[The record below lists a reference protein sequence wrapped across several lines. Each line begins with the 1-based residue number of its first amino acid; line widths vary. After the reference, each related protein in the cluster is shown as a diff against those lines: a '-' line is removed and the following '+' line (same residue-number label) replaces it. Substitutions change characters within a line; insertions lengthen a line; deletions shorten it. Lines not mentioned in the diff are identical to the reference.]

1 MLGSRAMKSVRLWP
15 SVMIFALAAAWLV
28 RVWTGDAIRQDKVIG
43 TYATSGV
50 VLLLILLWLL
60 LLSRL
65 PWRVRL
71 AGLAAFVAASGLAV
85 ASVRVRGVTGDIVPV
100 LEWRWAARERPP
112 AAPVAPNASL
122 SPAATGRAEPP
133 AQVPSSDRVA
143 AGPESKR
150 ADRTASGPA
159 LPVPLPSAT
168 AAAPVSSASAGG
180 DYPQFLGP
188 DRNGVVPRVRLA
200 TDWTARPPRRIWRQP
215 IGAGWSGFAVA
226 GGVAITQEQEGED
239 ELVVSYDLETGAVRW
254 RHADKAR
261 YDTVIAGE
269 GPRATPTIAAGRVF
283 IMGATGRLNALDLA
297 TGAVVWSRNVI
308 EENGGENPQWG
319 KSCSPLVLGSLVVVS
334 AGGPAGRSLVAYD
347 VETGR
352 PAWQGGSDASG
363 YSSPILAELAGVRQI
378 LIFNSGT
385 VAAHDPATG
394 ALLWERPWPAEQ
406 PNVAQPLTLPGD
418 RVLFSAG
425 YGVGSK
431 LFQIARADDGGLRAT
446 LVWETPRLKAKFTN
460 LVVHDGYVYGLDD
473 GVLVC
478 LDPASG
484 ERRWRAGRYGHGQ
497 VILAGGL
504 LLVQTEEGE
513 VVLVRPSPDALVEV
527 ARFAALE
534 GKTWNPPAL
543 AGARLVVRNDR
554 EAAAYDLP
562 LESP

>member
-1 MLGSRAMKSVRLWP
+1 MVLGSPAMKAVRLWP
-15 SVMIFALAAAWLV
+15 LAAILVSAAAWLG

-43 TYATSGV
+43 TYAASAV
-50 VLLLILLWLL
+50 VLMLILLWLV
-60 LLSRL
+60 LLSRM

-71 AGLAAFVAASGLAV
+71 GGTAAFVAAAGLAL

-100 LEWRWAARERPP
+100 LEWRWAARSRPSPVPVTPSASRSPDVARPASGPAAEVAHAPPSMP
-112 AAPVAPNASL
+112 AAPVAAS
-122 SPAATGRAEPP
+122 AA
-133 AQVPSSDRVA
+133 
-143 AGPESKR
+143 
-150 ADRTASGPA
+150 AS
-159 LPVPLPSAT
+159 T
-168 AAAPVSSASAGG
+168 AASTAG

-188 DRNGVVPRVRLA
+188 DRNGVLPRIHLA
-200 TDWTARPPRRIWRQP
+200 TDWTLRPPRRIWRQG

-226 GGVAITQEQEGED
+226 GGVAVTQEQQGED
-239 ELVVSYDLETGAVRW
+239 ELVVSYDLATGAERW
-254 RHADKAR
+254 RHANKAR
-261 YDTVIAGE
+261 YDTVVAGE
-269 GPRATPTIAAGRVF
+269 GPRATPTIAGGRVF
-283 IMGATGRLNALDLA
+283 TMGATGWLSALDLA
-297 TGAVVWSRNVI
+297 TGAPVWGRNVI
-308 EENGGENPQWG
+308 EEHGGHNPQWG
-319 KSCSPLVLGSLVVVS
+319 KSCSPLVVGPLVVVS
-334 AGGPAGRSLVAYD
+334 AGGPAGHSLVAYD
-347 VETGR
+347 AETGR
-352 PAWQGGSDASG
+352 PAWQGGSDESG
-363 YSSPILAELAGVRQI
+363 YSSPVMAELAGVRQI

-394 ALLWERPWPAEQ
+394 ALLWEHAWPAEQ
-406 PNVAQPLTLPGD
+406 PNVAQPLLLAGD
-418 RVLFSAG
+418 RLLVSAG

-431 LFQIARADDGGLRAT
+431 LFHVARADDGGLRAT

-513 VVLVRPSPDALVEV
+513 VVLVRPSPEALIEV
-527 ARFAALE
+527 ARFAALD

-562 LESP
+562 LEAP